1 MGIIGVILGF
11 LGWCFFAYIFEDAK
25 AENQLKKC
33 TMSFEDI
40 CKKSSVLCVSQY
52 SLNDVQIQGVSTS
65 YKLNSRASEM
75 ATEICKEY
83 GFRLVNAE
91 GARVFHLAKI

>member
-1 MGIIGVILGF
+1 MSVLLGLLV
-11 LGWCFFAYIFEDAK
+11 LGLVGYAVESSQ
-25 AENQLKKC
+25 AENQLKEC
-33 TMSFEDI
+33 TMTFEEI

-75 ATEICKEY
+75 VTEICNKY
-83 GFRLVNAE
+83 GYRLVNAE
-91 GARVFHLAKI
+91 GASVFHLAKI